1 MHLLLQSLEN
11 LSSNNFTQSFHRGN
25 IQKNK
30 TNETQQLLHFNFC
43 ALGKFQLKFYS
54 SSKTVSIGLGLCAYV
69 DHQGLILILIGFH
82 PYPSSSHFFSL
93 LRIPKLPHNPS

>member
-30 TNETQQLLHFNFC
+30 TNEHSNFYILTF
-43 ALGKFQLKFYS
+43 ALWENSNWKVQGS
-54 SSKTVSIGLGLCAYV
+54 SSWS
-69 DHQGLILILIGFH
+69 
-82 PYPSSSHFFSL
+82 FF
-93 LRIPKLPHNPS
+93 IAPKVNNF

>member
-11 LSSNNFTQSFHRGN
+11 LSSNNFTQSFHRSN

-43 ALGKFQLKFYS
+43 ALGKFQLKDTRQF
-54 SSKTVSIGLGLCAYV
+54 
-69 DHQGLILILIGFH
+69 
-82 PYPSSSHFFSL
+82 
-93 LRIPKLPHNPS
+93 KLEFLYCSQSE